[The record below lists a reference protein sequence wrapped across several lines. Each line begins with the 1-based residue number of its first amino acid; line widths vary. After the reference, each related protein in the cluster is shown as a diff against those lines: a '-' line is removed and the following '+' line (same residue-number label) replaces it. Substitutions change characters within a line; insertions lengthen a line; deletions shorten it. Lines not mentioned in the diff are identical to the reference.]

1 MTRTA
6 GENMVSARTQMKE
19 EVDIGYPHSNVQRVL
34 KKGFRTIRHRMVAAG
49 LDEAYYDGTR
59 ENGYGG
65 FRYDGRWAQIVPGL
79 IQRYGL
85 TSDSSVLDVGCK
97 KGFFLHDLKEALP
110 GIDVKGVENH
120 PYPLARAMASVK
132 DDVLL
137 APYEEL
143 PFEDGTFDFVM
154 AYAAIYMLNLRDVM
168 QALREIQRVGKG
180 KSFVTLGAYR
190 IVEER
195 DLFMDWTLLGTT
207 VLHVD
212 EWMEVFQET
221 GYTGD
226 YAFTTASSLNLVR
239 G

>member
-1 MTRTA
+1 MTRTVN
-6 GENMVSARTQMKE
+6 ENLVPARMQTMEQ
-19 EVDIGYPHSNVQRVL
+19 VDIGYPHSNVQRVL
-34 KKGFRTIRHRMVAAG
+34 KKGFRTIRQRMAAAG

-65 FRYDGRWAQIVPGL
+65 FRYDGRWAQIVPDL
-79 IQRYGL
+79 VQRYGL
-85 TSDSSVLDVGCK
+85 TADSSVLDVGCK

-110 GIDVKGVENH
+110 GIYVKGVENH
-120 PYPLARAMASVK
+120 PYPLAHAMVSVK

-143 PFEDGTFDFVM
+143 PFEDGAFDFVM
-154 AYAAIYMLNLRDVM
+154 AYAAIYMLSLRDVM

-180 KSFVTLGAYR
+180 KSFVTLGAYDSR
-190 IVEER
+190 EQR
-195 DLFMDWTLLGTT
+195 DLLLDWTLLGTT